1 MTLLAILTLIAVGLI
16 VAALAVSLMAIL
28 VQLRRILSTLGTVNV
43 ALRAIA
49 DRVQPLEPIL
59 GEVNQDLARVR
70 DGLVAVLRPKEER
83 V

>member
-16 VAALAVSLMAIL
+16 VGALAVSLMAIL

-59 GEVNQDLARVR
+59 GGVNQDLAAVR
-70 DGLVAVLRPKEER
+70 DGLLGVLRRKEER

>member
-59 GEVNQDLARVR
+59 GEVNQDLAGVR
-70 DGLVAVLRPKEER
+70 DGLVAVLRRKEER

>member
-1 MTLLAILTLIAVGLI
+1 MSLLAILTLVAVGLI

-28 VQLRRILSTLGTVNV
+28 VQLRRVLSTLGTVNV
-43 ALRAIA
+43 ALRVIA

-59 GEVNQDLARVR
+59 GEVNQDLAAVR
-70 DGLVAVLRPKEER
+70 DGLLGVLRRKEER